1 MVLELEDNDKMPDPT
16 NPCDEPSHEE
26 IPIRK
31 SVEDFLDSRAKRIM
45 MMEDLL
51 PEEIFRLYT
60 DLDNQLKANNYD
72 LKIPPSESQDLDIKR
87 LFCGAVVAY
96 ELSSSKYVRFITEGE
111 PALIKRT
118 ESSAIFEFFGQN
130 WEGIADWLRS
140 GTSVQYKDS

>member
-1 MVLELEDNDKMPDPT
+1 MSDQT

-31 SVEDFLDSRAKRIM
+31 SVEDFLDSRARRIM

-51 PEEIFRLYT
+51 PEEIFGLYT

-72 LKIPPSESQDLDIKR
+72 LKIPPGESQDLSIKK

-96 ELSSSKYVRFITEGE
+96 ELSSSKYVRFMTEGE
-111 PALIKRT
+111 PVFIRGNQ
-118 ESSAIFEFFGQN
+118 SSKIFEFFGQN